1 MKSIYELQK
10 EASRLR
16 AVTETDSISPED
28 AFGLHADT
36 LTYIAYMEQ
45 NADGLGIHQVYK
57 SYAAMEADS
66 SAPVGSNGKALR
78 FGQLVAIYDAD
89 NSTQKESGNVYA
101 YQKGDTD
108 EPWLLMGNLGSIYA
122 LQQQMNQEIEDR
134 KSGDQTLRTS
144 LSSETST
151 RQGADTEIMSRLMG
165 TSTNSSALTD
175 PFISLGNFTD
185 GETTKEAQL
194 QAKLDSAY
202 ARSGQSQYVGEM
214 RARLDGVNVT
224 VSQFVLG
231 YDQEY
236 CIQVARGAIAIND
249 EGQIKQGDTYA
260 EYMRSHSQS
269 NGWTAWSLCGGK
281 SLAEDIRKSIADATV
296 TALQTVSDVVGK
308 ADGIAPLDSEKKV
321 PSANLP
327 EEVYDVVTVDY
338 WDTSSTTTDNAWRY
352 TSATKKLEKAVAGAW
367 VEQTKREGVIYVD
380 VPGKVPYIW
389 KDGDMV
395 QIAPK
400 ATPAS
405 IFNATNE
412 VPITGYYE
420 LIDTE
425 NESMSAVHAA
435 WNAEKAVSGLIISFE
450 MSAGIWKTYQYVG
463 KTVTESNWLNTD
475 NWKDFGSLAAG
486 SETYVIIDT
495 LIGSPDV
502 GNFWTLETAVQ
513 ALLKYQEK
521 TSVIYAKK
529 GLIIS
534 YSTAENVMETKQ
546 FQGETIDIGEVGL
559 WKDFGGGSKVET
571 KDSPEKNGT
580 DALSTGG
587 AYQNLPTTL
596 SVNTE
601 TEGVVKMSMKN
612 ADGDTVGD
620 EVQFAV
626 GTGSGGSS
634 GTIVSIQFEES
645 PFYAKAGSEV
655 ILKASIR
662 SITSVGSVE
671 QDNAIAECVIKDRD
685 TGQTLET
692 YKLNQKSSASADT
705 YDFSFDVS
713 SYFVTATSKRLQLV
727 VTDDAGNTGMRN
739 INVSGVDVTVTS
751 VQTLNYTAS
760 TSLVA
765 GGASKNIP
773 MYKFANNASDKGI
786 KVITEI
792 LLDGEWQTL
801 GTSVVTDTYSHSI
814 SIDPKNCLGKV
825 LEHGAYSLRIHGED
839 VGSGV
844 VGNYLHTAVMVIEEG
859 NVTPIVV
866 SRWYTDSANGVKK
879 LYETIEIDYAVY
891 VSTTDEPQVE
901 IYYDGEKES
910 SAISYR
916 TKTGTYTKQVLESVH
931 DGTKSVVVKFECDGI
946 SSQESPFVING
957 SLVDVEEVTDQREF
971 NITMD
976 SRNNTETDHSIEDS
990 GVKITTSGCNWS
1002 TTGFVKDSYGTS
1014 TYGTDQDTGR
1024 MALRIAED
1032 MTAECSYQPFASS
1045 SIEQNGMALSF
1056 TVRVKNVEDRTAK
1069 LIDCLLDNK
1078 MGFYLTGEKL
1088 VFTCDGGS
1096 AADPDDLGAQQTAIA
1111 LYRTDRETRF
1121 DIVMEPSSIAPYS
1134 GIGSIKIYVNG
1145 DEAAATHYTAGRLD
1159 PSKATIRFDGT
1170 KADLYLYRITGWA
1183 TYYNFR
1189 QAFNNY
1195 LVGLKDTSEMLSE
1208 YEKNNV
1214 MASQTAEGTT
1224 KDRPTLSAC
1233 MEAGLCTVTLLKNT
1247 DSEDIEQSY
1256 PGYLDT
1262 LDGDKKTK
1270 AYFDVVVRFPD
1281 RPWQD
1286 FKAYNVT
1293 ITNQGTTSSM
1303 RPIKNKKLKLKG
1315 CTIELLHTEDDYKD
1329 NAEQLAK
1336 FKACEKNAKKSKI
1349 QVVDGGL
1356 WVKTICVKVDYSD
1369 STGANNGATMELM
1382 NKIQRSLGSEYMT
1395 PAQVFYNGE
1404 GTMNTSIDSVSAAL
1418 FRTDKQSVDATNE
1431 TYAYFHAKAN
1441 FNVDKGNPDFFGFE
1455 KVSGYTDV
1463 CVNYGDF
1470 KELVAAKGQSLA
1482 DYKTEVLKDTSALVA
1497 SEMYMLSEYCGPGYV
1512 FLENDGSGYMSETTA
1527 VADATAVEKTLAEVL
1542 ADSVSNYDWGTVYQ
1556 TTDGKY
1562 AKYVGGTWQDTTGE
1576 FVYDTSTKKWTA
1588 TGRALNP
1595 TECFEYLKYD
1605 SFCWLQGVN
1614 SIDDM
1619 MTLDG
1624 DGKPIWLQYYE
1635 SRYPDDDD
1643 LTALYEAGK
1652 KAPYNLYRWLAWAQQ
1667 CSHMLDENDGN
1678 ITLHGET
1685 VEGTKANR
1693 LKKWSEELWE
1703 YANVRS
1709 TGCYV
1714 IASDYIL
1721 AVDQRSKNMMVAFY
1735 LDTTGKKRAYFNH
1748 WYDGDCTWLADND
1761 CGLTVPWD
1769 LDAVEDPK
1777 HYYQGWNSV
1786 MFKQSYAVDKFW
1798 TSANGASTV
1807 TLHDIAGDMRGAEAD
1822 GIKIFSADG
1831 CEKLWIT
1838 DRIAKYAKVIS
1849 SFDGERKYIENSKEG
1864 SNYYYAVHGLRQEDL
1879 PETFEKRFAYRDG
1892 YYQVGDL
1899 YNNPFKMRAV
1909 GSDISIKIT
1918 AAQDGFFGLGVDRAD
1933 TCTDSCYLKAG
1944 ESYTLKSGVTADGSG
1959 TMLYVFGA
1967 SKLASLDLSGCTPKA
1982 EGWDI
1987 STCTLLQ
1994 ELILGGEDYTPVEGS
2009 GPITQL
2015 NLGNKSFLKKIDI
2028 RNTKITSVTATYC
2041 PRLKEVLASGSAL
2054 TSIDIAETAPI
2065 TTLQLPGTMT
2075 TIWLKNLPN
2084 LTYPGGLTLESTEKV
2099 TKLFLDSC
2107 PNVDTMQLLEAVT
2120 SASALKSIRIPD
2132 VKTTATV
2139 EMLRAIKNCG
2149 TIGIDANGT
2158 VYEESGQCSG
2168 IIGRW
2173 IMKELIEDSE
2183 LAELNTYFP
2192 KLEVI
2197 NSQFSVVMFDDTINS
2212 QQNVTNLDN
2221 MTTGD
2226 SYEASGHVTR
2236 IRKRLVP
2243 VKGKLNTSTG
2253 VWEGE
2258 RISNAN
2264 YRNLVDGTEFDYKD
2278 STGEGFDVMMR
2289 IPHCWYKG
2297 VNDYKNQKKYICW
2310 SSLDTEPLSTANNIN
2325 RQTLK
2330 NIVYEENVAVMVS
2343 SVVIGESTL
2352 ATEGVIVTTAN
2363 YNAYK
2368 IDVTGMK
2375 QVRWPGVNHSQIG
2388 GVFVNASGVIIST
2401 FNMAVSNALFDF
2413 VEGEYIFTDVPD
2425 GAVAFVF
2432 GSAVK
2437 NNALEAIAVDSA
2449 EIEAIEPDWVE
2460 NSPCLGGVY
2469 QASVDSLTQLR
2480 SISGGTVKTSD
2491 GTQTTSTEWT
2501 YDAEGNPTN
2510 TPVGT
2515 LHYTYKDFMNLA
2527 PRRGAGYQLFDYE
2540 MSKLMAQLYYSLTG
2554 IRDAQLQCGYGRS
2567 AGGTCG
2573 YSDTIGNTDSVR
2585 GQLDGNK
2592 CLGFESFFGCT
2603 WEVMDN
2609 VGVNIS
2615 SYASWKKDK
2624 MSASNNNDPID
2635 AKWHIYDPV
2644 KKTERVVQGITSSG
2658 VCIARVKHGRH
2669 CDVIASKCSTDSSVW
2684 AQNYCDGQW
2693 YSASR
2698 GRVVGRSY
2706 YYSHAYGG
2714 LVCAYAYNA
2723 SSHSGSNFGSRLAFR
2738 GKISVENDVA

>member
-1 MKSIYELQK
+1 MSSIPTKQIDGDVAVGRNVSMGGTGTVRGSLTVGHNLTVEGWLEAKNVKGPNKGLFKTAAQLRESYPNPQDGWWALVAVEGSASSDHLGQLFMADGGTWVAQVDSDGNALLKGNPTIDSTEYLEAVEQMTADLDAVKVDVSQNATDIKSLRSTQTTQGDSINSLSEKVTQAQADITAGVASIATLNKSVTQAQADIDAI
-10 EASRLR
+10 EAS
-16 AVTETDSISPED
+16 
-28 AFGLHADT
+28 
-36 LTYIAYMEQ
+36 
-45 NADGLGIHQVYK
+45 K
-57 SYAAMEADS
+57 
-66 SAPVGSNGKALR
+66 GKA
-78 FGQLVAIYDAD
+78 
-89 NSTQKESGNVYA
+89 S
-101 YQKGDTD
+101 
-108 EPWLLMGNLGSIYA
+108 
-122 LQQQMNQEIEDR
+122 
-134 KSGDQTLRTS
+134 
-144 LSSETST
+144 
-151 RQGADTEIMSRLMG
+151 
-165 TSTNSSALTD
+165 
-175 PFISLGNFTD
+175 
-185 GETTKEAQL
+185 
-194 QAKLDSAY
+194 
-202 ARSGQSQYVGEM
+202 
-214 RARLDGVNVT
+214 
-224 VSQFVLG
+224 
-231 YDQEY
+231 
-236 CIQVARGAIAIND
+236 
-249 EGQIKQGDTYA
+249 
-260 EYMRSHSQS
+260 
-269 NGWTAWSLCGGK
+269 
-281 SLAEDIRKSIADATV
+281 
-296 TALQTVSDVVGK
+296 
-308 ADGIAPLDSEKKV
+308 GIAPLGEDGKISSEYM
-321 PSANLP
+321 P
-327 EEVYDVVTVDY
+327 ENVDDVLEFSDEVESVTVVTSTLDKKSTDEGCAVVY
-338 WDTSSTTTDNAWRY
+338 NTASCSFIIQYTTTA
-352 TSATKKLEKAVAGAW
+352 
-367 VEQTKREGVIYVD
+367 
-380 VPGKVPYIW
+380 
-389 KDGDMV
+389 DG
-395 QIAPK
+395 
-400 ATPAS
+400 
-405 IFNATNE
+405 
-412 VPITGYYE
+412 
-420 LIDTE
+420 
-425 NESMSAVHAA
+425 
-435 WNAEKAVSGLIISFE
+435 
-450 MSAGIWKTYQYVG
+450 
-463 KTVTESNWLNTD
+463 
-475 NWKDFGSLAAG
+475 
-486 SETYVIIDT
+486 
-495 LIGSPDV
+495 
-502 GNFWTLETAVQ
+502 
-513 ALLKYQEK
+513 
-521 TSVIYAKK
+521 
-529 GLIIS
+529 
-534 YSTAENVMETKQ
+534 
-546 FQGETIDIGEVGL
+546 
-559 WKDFGGGSKVET
+559 VET
-571 KDSPEKNGT
+571 KDYYNDWLDAEAFGTTNGNYGKKPHAGKIYIDVKNNKSYRWNGSDLVVLSSDLALGHSADNAFPGDEGVDLQDRMKDAEASVKSLQASVLDGYKEMVQRSVLNADKLLSLGQREVTFSVVLEKLYDLAYSGTRYVLPGVIVTFYSDSGWQAKQWTNFGSKTEADWKNEANWTDFGANGT
-580 DALSTGG
+580 SVGNTINVNVLCGDTEYTLSTAIKAVQDLETESGMSYFKTGIVLTYRTAETNNNGSPVWKAYQFTRAVEDINPADEKPWVEFGGGGNTAVTTTDTPEAGSKEPFSAGG
-587 AYQNLPTTL
+587 AYTNLPTTL
-596 SVNTE
+596 AVDTE

-859 NVTPIVV
+859 NTTPIVV

-931 DGTKSVVVKFECDGI
+931 DGSKSVVVKFECGGI

-1014 TYGTDQDTGR
+1014 TYGTDQDSGR

-1159 PSKATIRFDGT
+1159 PSKATIKFDGT

-1247 DSEDIEQSY
+1247 GTEDIEQSY

-1382 NKIQRSLGSEYMT
+1382 NKMQRSLGSEYMT

-1576 FVYDTSTKKWTA
+1576 FVYDASTKKWTA

-1798 TSANGASTV
+1798 TSANGATTV

-1909 GSDISIKIT
+1909 GTDISIKIT

-1944 ESYTLKSGVTADGSG
+1944 ESYTLESGVTADGSG

-1994 ELILGGEDYTPVEGS
+1994 ELILGGEDYSPVEGS
-2009 GPITQL
+2009 GPITRL

-2054 TSIDIAETAPI
+2054 TNIDIAETAPI
-2065 TTLQLPGTMT
+2065 TTLQLPATMT

-2197 NSQFSVVMFDDTINS
+2197 NSQFSVVMFDDTMS
-2212 QQNVTNLDN
+2212 DQQNVTNLDN
-2221 MTTGD
+2221 NTTGD
-2226 SYEASGHVTR
+2226 SYEASGHVVR

-2264 YRNLVDGTEFDYKD
+2264 YHNLVDGTEFDYKD

-2289 IPHCWYKG
+2289 IPHLWYKG

-2325 RQTLK
+2325 RQTLE
-2330 NIVYEENVAVMVS
+2330 NIVYKENAAVMAS
-2343 SVVIGESTL
+2343 SVVVGESTL
-2352 ATEGVIVTTAN
+2352 ATEGVIVATTN

-2401 FNMAVSNALFDF
+2401 FNMAVSDSMFDF
-2413 VEGEYIFTDVPD
+2413 VEGDYIFTDVPD

-2432 GSAVK
+2432 GSVVK

-2460 NSPCLGGVY
+2460 NDPCLGGVY
-2469 QASVDSLTQLR
+2469 QASVDSMTRLR
-2480 SISGGTVKTSD
+2480 SVSGVAAKTGD
-2491 GTQTTSTEWT
+2491 GTRTTSTEWT

-2527 PRRGAGYQLFDYE
+2527 ARRGAGYQLFDYE
-2540 MSKLMAQLYYSLTG
+2540 MSKLMAILYYSLTG
-2554 IRDAQLQCGYGRS
+2554 SRDAQIRCGYGGRNLT
-2567 AGGTCG
+2567 GG
-2573 YSDTIGNTDSVR
+2573 YSDTLGNTDSVR
-2585 GQLDGNK
+2585 LQINGNK
-2592 CLGFESFFGCT
+2592 CLGFESFFGCMV
-2603 WEVMDN
+2603 EVMDN
-2609 VGVNIS
+2609 VGINIRS
-2615 SYASWKKDK
+2615 FALWKKGK
-2624 MSASNNNDPID
+2624 MTNSDTSDPQD
-2635 AKWHIYDPV
+2635 YKWHIYDPV
-2644 KKTERVVQGITSSG
+2644 NKTERVVQGFGASG
-2658 VCIARVKHGRH
+2658 NTARVKHGRY
-2669 CDVIASKCSTDSSVW
+2669 CDIIASKIISDNVYATY
-2684 AQNYCDGQW
+2684 YCDCQSYNNG
-2693 YSASR
+2693 R
-2698 GRVVGRSY
+2698 GNVIERSDDNAGTYAGLATLYGCHPSWLSGR
-2706 YYSHAYGG
+2706 
-2714 LVCAYAYNA
+2714 
-2723 SSHSGSNFGSRLAFR
+2723 GSRLAFR